1 MKRIKAACLLQTI
14 HFSLKE
20 DVPHDVAVRGV
31 QDELA
36 HFKNM
41 LDRNRTKYRII
52 DEAVQPDGSIIVRL
66 KKQYNSYS
74 CEGYMD

>member
-31 QDELA
+31 RDELA